1 MDKNKLFK
9 YIKTHQKPRELIK
22 LLDDCYSC
30 MKIRDIKNV
39 FGHIEDKFI
48 KKSNGDGKAILK
60 KVQKFQKDS
69 LQGVYYAPFDINSK
83 NFMNIPEETD
93 MWFENLA
100 EFLTES
106 SRLSMQCDHVNAV
119 KCFEILF
126 ELIDKMCDEI
136 VFADELGIW
145 MLPIKM
151 EPCITAYFK
160 SAAAILNPKE
170 YAKTVLPVIRQDSCA
185 SFCNKAYEKAN
196 RAANTQQK
204 IALEENII
212 RNNIRVSQKVL

>member
-1 MDKNKLFK
+1 MK
-9 YIKTHQKPRELIK
+9 HQKPSELIK
-22 LLDDCYSC
+22 LLDDCYGC

-48 KKSNGDGKAILK
+48 KKSSGDGKAILK

-83 NFMNIPEETD
+83 NFMDVPEETD

-106 SRLSMQCDHVNAV
+106 SRLSMQGDHVNAV

-145 MLPIKM
+145 MLPIKE

-160 SAAAILNPKE
+160 SAAAILNPEE
-170 YAKTVLPVIRQDSCA
+170 YAKAVLPVIRQDSYS
-185 SFCNKAYEKAN
+185 SFCNKAYAKAKSS
-196 RAANTQQK
+196 ANKQQK
-204 IALEENII
+204 IVLEESIAHN
-212 RNNIRVSQKVL
+212 KVRISEKN